1 MKLNS
6 EAESSREKQVTTER
20 GHLQK
25 EREVVLNRYEK
36 SLFIKTEKIAGEHPP
51 PTPPP
56 AGNKKEPQSLANRI
70 LSWARKGLGPE
81 NRTGTHPTKETRH
94 LAGGLGGAQGKVVGS
109 RGGGGPPSAHP
120 EGGAGAGRQPGIAGA
135 RREMGFAPRAQ
146 GARGSWR
153 SCRLD
158 GYRTL
163 PCPGLSFT
171 PSKSLGQTLLSSGLR
186 VGGPLP
192 PSFPGTRRSCLPL
205 GRRGGHLPWW
215 GRGPGSGP
223 CRLKAEPGCWGRGRR
238 AQETPLQFRP
248 MGLDPKAGP
257 EKGEP
262 LRPNKPAVCTCNRQQ
277 QPGPGRGA
285 RGREGGQVLRVTQEQ
300 RI

>member
-94 LAGGLGGAQGKVVGS
+94 LAGGLGGAQGKVMGS
-109 RGGGGPPSAHP
+109 RGRGVHPQHILRAERGQGGSLALQAPDVRWALL
-120 EGGAGAGRQPGIAGA
+120 PGHRG
-135 RREMGFAPRAQ
+135 Q
-146 GARGSWR
+146 GAVG
-153 SCRLD
+153 
-158 GYRTL
+158 
-163 PCPGLSFT
+163 CP
-171 PSKSLGQTLLSSGLR
+171 
-186 VGGPLP
+186 
-192 PSFPGTRRSCLPL
+192 
-205 GRRGGHLPWW
+205 
-215 GRGPGSGP
+215 
-223 CRLKAEPGCWGRGRR
+223 A
-238 AQETPLQFRP
+238 A
-248 MGLDPKAGP
+248 
-257 EKGEP
+257 
-262 LRPNKPAVCTCNRQQ
+262 
-277 QPGPGRGA
+277 
-285 RGREGGQVLRVTQEQ
+285 
-300 RI
+300 